1 MDLIPLLTSRGGKG
15 RLYFAGVRLV
25 ILNESETWLWKNSI

>member
-15 RLYFAGVRLV
+15 RLYFACLRLV
-25 ILNESETWLWKNSI
+25 VLSESETWLWKNSI